1 MGKFLKTVAVY
12 CGHQFGNNP
21 EFNRAAIAVGTSL
34 AQNNIQMV
42 FGGGDVGL
50 MGAVSTAALRAGGHV
65 IGVST
70 DDVIARQEPAH
81 AEIDVEIVDGV
92 NERKQRMFEL
102 SDAFIIMPGGIG
114 TLNELTDIMTMQ
126 QIGETKKPLFFLN
139 IDNFWAPFGDLV
151 KHMMNCGFIENL
163 NDYKIH
169 NANSVDELMKLI
181 LDC

>member
-21 EFNRAAIAVGTSL
+21 EFNRAAIMVGTQL
-34 AQNNIQMV
+34 AKNNIQMV

-50 MGAVSTAALRAGGHV
+50 MGAVSTAAIRAGGHV
-65 IGVST
+65 IGIST
-70 DDVIARQEPAH
+70 DDVIALQEPAH
-81 AEIDVEIVDGV
+81 PEIDVEIVDGV

-139 IDNFWAPFGDLV
+139 IDNFWNPFGDLV
-151 KHMMNCGFIENL
+151 KHMINYGFIPTL
-163 NDYKIH
+163 APYKMY
-169 NANSVDELMKLI
+169 NTNSVDELMKRI

>member
-21 EFNRAAIAVGTSL
+21 EFNRAAIMVGTQL
-34 AQNNIQMV
+34 AKNNIQMV

-50 MGAVSTAALRAGGHV
+50 MGAVSTAAIRAGGHV
-65 IGVST
+65 IGIST
-70 DDVIARQEPAH
+70 DDVIALQEPAH
-81 AEIDVEIVDGV
+81 PEIDVEIVDGV

-126 QIGETKKPLFFLN
+126 QIGETDKPLFFLN
-139 IDNFWAPFGDLV
+139 TNGFWNPLNRLV
-151 KHMMNCGFIENL
+151 KHMQKFGFIV
-163 NDYKIH
+163 K
-169 NANSVDELMKLI
+169 VDNYNIFSADTVAELKKQI
-181 LDC
+181 LKY